1 MILKI
6 TNRYLK
12 AATVNILFFI
22 LNTIFFLIVTP
33 IALRVMGKDFYGLW
47 SILCAIMLFSNVG
60 NLGMGSIVNK
70 FASESPGEIDKRD
83 YLSRVFTSGVL
94 IVLPMAILIF
104 LALFLFRNILT
115 KALIDDIYLRLE
127 FSKTLLIV
135 GLSMVPQFMSH
146 VYQGLLLSQL
156 ENKTVRIIELTT
168 SISLWFGPIIIVS
181 LFGKSIFAVS
191 LWCFVNSLLSLFLY
205 VLVVRKISEISFI
218 VDKALI
224 RKMLNFSGYMFI
236 ESVAINLFQQIDR
249 VILGIAINPSIAG
262 VYSIGTSVGSRLTM
276 VVGQITSVMVP
287 YASLK
292 NSINDQ
298 EKLFL
303 IFRRVS
309 KYVSL
314 IIGLI
319 GGLGI
324 IWMQTLLS
332 LWITPAFAVEYTNA
346 FRILIVAY
354 CWLTLCRPAHQT
366 LTGLGKVKF
375 TSIVYLL
382 LTLGMLITLFEA
394 SKSFGI
400 VGAEWANAIMAI
412 LLIYNLYLYRKFSP
426 KKVWSNFFTDLNF
439 GILIPIF
446 CYLFI
451 LSSPPYLLMTALT
464 LIICGLFVIQFI
476 KDDWVM
482 ALIKGLY
489 KANT

>member
-1 MILKI
+1 
-6 TNRYLK
+6 
-12 AATVNILFFI
+12 
-22 LNTIFFLIVTP
+22 
-33 IALRVMGKDFYGLW
+33 
-47 SILCAIMLFSNVG
+47 
-60 NLGMGSIVNK
+60 
-70 FASESPGEIDKRD
+70 
-83 YLSRVFTSGVL
+83 
-94 IVLPMAILIF
+94 
-104 LALFLFRNILT
+104 
-115 KALIDDIYLRLE
+115 
-127 FSKTLLIV
+127 
-135 GLSMVPQFMSH
+135 MVPQFISH

-168 SISLWFGPIIIVS
+168 SISLWFGSITIVS
-181 LFGKSIFAVS
+181 LFGKSIFAVG
-191 LWCFVNSLLSLFLY
+191 LWCFVNSLLTLFLF

-224 RKMLNFSGYMFI
+224 RKMLNFAGYMFI

-249 VILGIAINPSIAG
+249 VILGITINPSIAG

-332 LWITPAFAVEYTNA
+332 LWITPTFAVEYTNA
-346 FRILIVAY
+346 FRILIVVY

-382 LTLGMLITLFEA
+382 LALGMLITLFEA

-400 VGAEWANAIMAI
+400 VGAAWANAIMAI

-426 KKVWSNFFTDLNF
+426 KKVWSNFFTDLNS
-439 GILIPIF
+439 GVLIPIF

-489 KANT
+489 KANK